1 MARIGI
7 SITKEFAFRDNTQ
20 EFSNVY
26 YYTNGAGGEPS
37 EAQALALIDALTAQ
51 EKTWHAA
58 NVTFTF
64 GRCWSAGG
72 SPSANNMIAQKTL
85 SGNGSLSQISTM
97 DRERAFLFRWKAG
110 TDSRGHQVFLRKWYH
125 SCGPIPGTNST
136 NVTNVLGNTTG
147 FATAD
152 RDAMALTISTVGT
165 QSAGGGG
172 WTLVAKTGRANTV
185 AVPEAHKY
193 LEHHQVGDQ
202 WRGA

>member
-1 MARIGI
+1 M
-7 SITKEFAFRDNTQ
+7 AFRDNTQ

-26 YYTNGAGGEPS
+26 YYTNSGGAAPS
-37 EAQALALIDALTAQ
+37 EAQALALIDALVVQ
-51 EKTWHAA
+51 EKTFHGS

-64 GRCWSAGG
+64 GRCWSGGG

-85 SGNGSLSQISTM
+85 SGNGSVTVIATM

-110 TDSRGHQVFLRKWYH
+110 LDSRGHQVYLRKWYH
-125 SCGPIPGTNST
+125 TSGPFPGTNST
-136 NVTNVLGNTTG
+136 NTTNTLGNTTG

-152 RDAMALTISTVGT
+152 RDAMALNASGVGT

-172 WTLVAKTGRANTV
+172 WELCAKSGRTKTV
-185 AVPEAHKY
+185 ALPEAHKY
-193 LEHHQVGDQ
+193 LEHHQLGDQ